1 MAAKPRVTNLCATAA
16 TTKNK
21 LEHFA
26 DIYQRAC
33 DRHGEASA
41 LTQLMPAVRSPRALA
56 QSKDDRWLAQMTRC
70 VFQAG
75 FVWRVVDHKWDD
87 FEDVFFGFP
96 PQKIVMLSPEQI
108 DRFASNPRIIRNR
121 QKVLSVQANAQFIL
135 DTTLKHGSFGKFI
148 GHWPAQDL
156 IGLFAVLKTGGS
168 RLGGMTGQRVLRN
181 MGKDTFI
188 LTGDVVRCLQ
198 RSGLDIGENP
208 SSKNKLQLVQNAFNQ
223 WHEESALPYSHI
235 SRICALSL

>member
-1 MAAKPRVTNLCATAA
+1 
-16 TTKNK
+16 
-21 LEHFA
+21 
-26 DIYQRAC
+26 
-33 DRHGEASA
+33 
-41 LTQLMPAVRSPRALA
+41 MPTVRSSRALA
-56 QSKDDRWLAQMTRC
+56 RSKDDRWLAQMTRC

-108 DRFASNPRIIRNR
+108 DRFAANPRIIRNR
-121 QKVLSVQANAQFIL
+121 QKVLGVQANAQFIL
-135 DTTLKHGSFGKFI
+135 DINQEYGCFGKFI
-148 GHWPAQDL
+148 AHWPAQDL
-156 IGLFAVLKTGGS
+156 IGLFALMKRQGS

-188 LTGDVVRCLQ
+188 ITGDVVRCLQ
-198 RSGLDIGENP
+198 RNGVDVGDNP
-208 SSKNKLQLVQNAFNQ
+208 SSKRKLQLIQDAFNQ
-223 WHEESALPYSHI
+223 WHEESGLPYSHI

>member
-1 MAAKPRVTNLCATAA
+1 MQT
-16 TTKNK
+16 
-21 LEHFA
+21 FA
-26 DIYQRAC
+26 EIYQCAC
-33 DRHGEASA
+33 ERQGGASTLA
-41 LTQLMPAVRSPRALA
+41 KLMPKVLSPQALA
-56 QSKDDRWLAQMTRC
+56 RSASDRWLAQMTRC
-70 VFQAG
+70 IFQAG

-96 PQKIVMLSPEQI
+96 PHKIVMLSPEQI

-135 DTTLKHGSFGKFI
+135 DIEREHKRFGAFI
-148 GHWPAQDL
+148 GRWPAQDL
-156 IGLFAVLKTGGS
+156 IGLFALMKSRGT

-188 LTGDVVRCLQ
+188 ITADVVRCLQ
-198 RSGLDIGENP
+198 HGGLDISDYP
-208 SSKNKLQLVQNAFNQ
+208 TSKRELKLIQDAFNQ
-223 WHEESALPYSHI
+223 WHQESGIPYSHI